1 LIESNNYLGGD
12 FWIGGYL
19 MNKLTVR
26 EPGQKILDEIG
37 VPYKKSRKDYTL
49 LMDHMHVQNS

>member
-1 LIESNNYLGGD
+1 
-12 FWIGGYL
+12 

-37 VPYKKSRKDYTL
+37 APYGEVKEGLYVADEPP
-49 LMDHMHVQNS
+49 N